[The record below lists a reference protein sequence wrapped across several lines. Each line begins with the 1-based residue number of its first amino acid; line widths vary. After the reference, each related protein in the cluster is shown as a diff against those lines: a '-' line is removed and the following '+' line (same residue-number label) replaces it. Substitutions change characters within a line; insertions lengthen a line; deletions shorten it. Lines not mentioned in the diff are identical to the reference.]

1 MDKTKQEKIKRFLDD
16 RIMSDAVYGVLLD
29 TFLSEKVEQDV
40 NILAASRLAVT
51 FLKEGWKELERFKQ
65 DETTEPP
72 AKTPYV

>member
-1 MDKTKQEKIKRFLDD
+1 MDKTRQEKIKRFLDD